1 MKQLLLL
8 ASWIISFGII
18 AQAPQSIP
26 YQAVVRNTDGSVL
39 ANAEISITFKV
50 HDINATGNVVY
61 EETHITSSNTQGL
74 IALNV
79 GGGTPITGTFSNI
92 NWGSGAKFLHVV
104 MNSGSG
110 IVDLGTQQ
118 MMSVPYALHA
128 GEINVNISSIGDTL
142 SIGTSSL
149 IVPGLSN
156 SNTNTPQYSVS
167 NMFTQGNGVFD
178 IDGNFYPSIILY
190 NGQEWMQKN
199 LEVTRYRNGDSLI
212 TGLDEFTWAPTTSGA
227 YVASELANLPYG
239 NYYNWYA
246 VNDSRGICPTGW
258 HVPNYS
264 EWNLFKNSL
273 GGDAFAG
280 CLMKSTESWSDPTY
294 PNFNL
299 SGFSGLSGGY
309 STSGTIVPGYMGT
322 WWSSSVNVTGW
333 PIAQL
338 ISNGSNSNVEHL
350 DYNHQGYNI
359 RCIKD

>member
-1 MKQLLLL
+1 MSLGL
-8 ASWIISFGII
+8 S

-26 YQAVVRNTDGSVL
+26 YQAVVRNTDGSVMSNTAL
-39 ANAEISITFKV
+39 NMTFKI
-50 HDINATGNVVY
+50 HDTSATGTIVF
-61 EETHITSSNTQGL
+61 EETHSTSSNTQGL
-74 IALNV
+74 ISLNV
-79 GGGTPITGTFSNI
+79 GSGTAVIGTFTGI
-92 NWGSGAKFLHVV
+92 NWGSGAKFLHVM
-104 MNSGSG
+104 MNTGSG
-110 IVDLGTQQ
+110 NVDLGTQQ
-118 MMSVPYALHA
+118 MMSVPYALYA

-227 YVASELANLPYG
+227 YVASGLANLPYG

-258 HVPNYS
+258 HVPNYG

-273 GGDAFAG
+273 GGNAFAG

-294 PNFNL
+294 PNFNI
-299 SGFSGLSGGY
+299 SGFSGLSGGISTAGAIGYGQIGY
-309 STSGTIVPGYMGT
+309 SGF
-322 WWSSSVNVTGW
+322 WWSSSVNVNGW
-333 PIAQL
+333 PIVQQIYSVSNAIVEQL
-338 ISNGSNSNVEHL
+338 DFNHNGYS
-350 DYNHQGYNI
+350 I
-359 RCIKD
+359 RCVKD